1 METLNTIFAF
11 VGWFIL
17 CSWGCCLVLV
27 LWLIFNYRKT
37 EKAFFDEY
45 GEKLA
50 KQAKEIARQKLE
62 ERRKEN
68 ANADSNT

>member
-1 METLNTIFAF
+1 METLNLIFTF

-17 CSWGCCLVLV
+17 CGWGCSL
-27 LWLIFNYRKT
+27 LWLVWLIHNYHKT
-37 EKAFFDEY
+37 EKAFWDAHR
-45 GEKLA
+45 EKIEA
-50 KQAKEIARQKLE
+50 QAREIVDAQIE